1 MAEFKAHKHS
11 VRMSPRKGRLV
22 ADLIRGKKV
31 GDAIAILKNLETTC
45 AEPILKTLN
54 SAIANAKYQNEQNA
68 DLNVNLDALF
78 VKTIL
83 IDGGAILKRMRPRAK
98 GSGYKILKRTSHITI
113 VVADSNKWL
122 WRFRNCSDIDE
133 YTWPINEWKN
143 RHNV

>member
-98 GSGYKILKRTSHITI
+98 GSGYKILKRTSHIPI
-113 VVADSNKWL
+113 VVADSK
-122 WRFRNCSDIDE
+122 
-133 YTWPINEWKN
+133 
-143 RHNV
+143 

>member
-31 GDAIAILKNLETTC
+31 GEAVAILKNLETTC

-54 SAIANAKYQNEQNA
+54 SAVANAHYQNEQNA
-68 DLNVNLDALF
+68 ELNVNLDALF
-78 VKTIL
+78 VKSIL
-83 IDGGAILKRMRPRAK
+83 IDGGTILKRMTPRAK

-113 VVADSNKWL
+113 VVADCK
-122 WRFRNCSDIDE
+122 
-133 YTWPINEWKN
+133 
-143 RHNV
+143 